1 MKLSVPGR
9 LTRRFNLI
17 LVAPLL
23 AILLAGCAVPERP
36 IGQVDNAAAAVG
48 QLYVGSEMARIK
60 AAIPLEPRP
69 SGSPQAIAEAYMQR
83 FQPGPTPRIFQNTLV
98 YDRQGRLM
106 ADLFDEGR
114 RTWAPLDRIAPFL
127 LKAIIAT
134 EDGSFYRNSGVDERR
149 LVGVVAQGLLAG
161 DLASGA
167 STITMQLVRNLLLP
181 PDARFDRSI
190 DRKVSELL
198 LAREL
203 TKLFTKDEL
212 LEMYLNLA
220 YFGHLAYGPEAAA
233 QTYFGK
239 PASDLTL
246 AEASL
251 LAGLVQRPATLDPFI
266 NPGGAK
272 ARQQTVL
279 SLMVRRSYI
288 TQAEADAAYAEPLQ
302 LAEDPNLRTVLA
314 PHFLQYL
321 NDYLAQPARN
331 LNLLR
336 AGLRIRTTLDL
347 DLQDFAQGIVRA
359 QVDKLRAGFNLNN
372 ASLVALK
379 VGTAEVVAM
388 VGSADFDSAAIGGQV
403 NVTLRKRQPGSAI
416 KPVVYAAAL
425 DTDAVSPASVL
436 WDVRVE
442 YPIGDDRTYVP
453 QNYDERFR
461 GPVTVR
467 TALANSLNIP
477 TLKLFDALEPEQFL
491 ATANRMGVAF
501 TAEGLQ
507 NAGLSASLGALEV
520 SPLELTTA
528 YHTLANGGRFV
539 EPTPVLSVTDG
550 LGRPLTL
557 PVTLAPQQAVSPDT
571 AFLVTD
577 ILSDNAARASVF
589 GEASRLRLS
598 RPAAAKTGTTTDF
611 RDNWTVGYT
620 RYLAAG
626 VWSGNNDGQP
636 MRGVDGITGA
646 GPIWNQ
652 FMEGVIADPALR
664 AVIGAPEDE
673 AAWAFEPT
681 PGVSQVAA
689 ACPGPLYCRSGGEYF
704 SYDWLLE
711 TAALGGPYAGSFAA
725 GVMAGVDVELAD
737 GSHIMPGVCVQS
749 YTAGGDPTAQV
760 ALALPLGVGR
770 LAMRTTVPTFAA
782 AGNVDANDSEVDAPT
797 QPTLPIAAR
806 GLPLVNT
813 RSAPAVT
820 TAPLTLGRSDP
831 TVYRERSER
840 LADQQAEARNWAL
853 NNGRWLALGPC
864 SEMEALTAAMY
875 PNRRSVAL
883 VTPPPPP
890 PVVITDTVAAETAET
905 ASPGSVGAFV
915 SPAAGATVAGVI
927 PIVGIA
933 DHPAFVKWQ
942 LDLMIFGGQET
953 FLAVGDWRAPQPT
966 QLYTWDTALYPNGD
980 HLLRLRV
987 VRSDYNYDEYF
998 APVTIGN

>member
-1 MKLSVPGR
+1 MQFTMPGR

-17 LVAPLL
+17 LAAPLL
-23 AILLAGCAVPERP
+23 LAIFLAGCAVPERP
-36 IGQVDNAAAAVG
+36 IGQADNVAAAVG

-60 AAIPLEPRP
+60 AEFPLAPRP
-69 SGSPQAIAEAYMQR
+69 TGSPQAIAEAYLQR
-83 FQPGPTPRIFQNTLV
+83 FQPGPTPRVFQNTLV

-127 LKAIIAT
+127 LKAIVAT

-190 DRKVSELL
+190 ERKAAELL

-302 LAEDPNLRTVLA
+302 LAEDPNLRTALA

-321 NDYLAQPARN
+321 NEYLAQPARN

-347 DLQDFAQGIVRA
+347 DLQAFAQGIVRE

-388 VGSADFDSAAIGGQV
+388 VGSADFDNPAIGGQV

-425 DTDAVSPASVL
+425 DTDEVSPASVL

-477 TLKLFDALEPEQFL
+477 TLKLFDALEPERFL

-501 TAEGLQ
+501 NTEGLQ
-507 NAGLSASLGALEV
+507 RAGLSASLGALEV

-557 PVTLAPQQAVSPDT
+557 PVTLAPQQAISPDT

-664 AVIGAPEDE
+664 ASIGAPEDE
-673 AAWAFEPT
+673 AAWAFEAT

-711 TAALGGPYAGSFAA
+711 TATLGGPYAGSFAA

-737 GSHIMPGVCVQS
+737 GSHVMPGVCVQS
-749 YTAGGDPTAQV
+749 YTASGDPTAQV

-770 LAMRTTVPTFAA
+770 LAMRTTAPTFDGTA
-782 AGNVDANDSEVDAPT
+782 DAEVSTAPLT
-797 QPTLPIAAR
+797 TLPIAAR

-813 RSAPAVT
+813 AAPRVT
-820 TAPLTLGRSDP
+820 TAPVAPAVVDP
-831 TVYRERSER
+831 TIYRERSER
-840 LADQQAEARNWAL
+840 LADQQAEARTWAL
-853 NNGRWLALGPC
+853 NNGQWLALGPC

-875 PNRRSVAL
+875 PGRRSVAL
-883 VTPPPPP
+883 VMPPPPP
-890 PVVITDTVAAETAET
+890 PVVITDTVAAET

-966 QLYTWDTALYPNGD
+966 QLFTWDTALYPNGD

-998 APVTIGN
+998 APVTISN